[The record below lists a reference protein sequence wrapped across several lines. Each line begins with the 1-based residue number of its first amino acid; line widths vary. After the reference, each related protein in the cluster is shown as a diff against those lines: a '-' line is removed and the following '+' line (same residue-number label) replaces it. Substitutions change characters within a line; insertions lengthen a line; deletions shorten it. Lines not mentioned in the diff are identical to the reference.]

1 MNGQS
6 MTDFDWTLI
15 KSFLAVADEGSFS
28 AAARS
33 LAISQPTIGRH
44 IQQLEAQLGTSLFE
58 RDQKGQRLTATGT
71 DLIDE
76 ATAMKATAARI
87 SLVAEGRSQT
97 LSGVV
102 RITASLVVSHFI
114 LPEILAEIRAQEPLI
129 ELDLHP
135 SDDTE
140 NLLYREADIAVRM
153 YRPTQLGVI
162 TRKLGVQRL
171 GLFAAKTYVAKH
183 GAPVD
188 ASEIAHHDL
197 IGFDRSDL
205 IIKGMSALEMQ
216 VDRSFFKIRCDNQTV
231 YWEMVAAG
239 CGIGVAPLL
248 VAAAD
253 PRVVRV
259 IPDLEVGALPIWLT
273 APEALRTSP
282 RIRRVYDMLA
292 AELGRAI
299 K

>member
-1 MNGQS
+1 

>member
-1 MNGQS
+1 MAE
-6 MTDFDWTLI
+6 FDWTLI
-15 KSFLAVADEGSFS
+15 KSFLAVAETGSFS

-33 LAISQPTIGRH
+33 LAISQPTVGR
-44 IQQLEAQLGTSLFE
+44 QMQLLEAQLGTSLFE
-58 RDQKGQRLTATGT
+58 RNQKGQRLTLAGT

-76 ATAMKATAARI
+76 ATAMKAAAARI
-87 SLVAEGRSQT
+87 SLGAEGRSQT

-114 LPEILAEIRAQEPLI
+114 LPQILAEIRAREPEI
-129 ELDLHP
+129 ELELHP

-162 TRKLGVQRL
+162 TRKLGVQKL
-171 GLFAAKTYVAKH
+171 GLFAASSYIARRGSPKATT
-183 GAPVD
+183 
-188 ASEIAHHDL
+188 EISRFDL

-205 IIKGMSALEMQ
+205 IIRGMSALEIE
-216 VDRSFFKIRCDNQTV
+216 VDRSFFKLRCDNQTV
-231 YWEMVAAG
+231 YWELVAAG
-239 CGIGVAPLL
+239 CGIGFSPLMIGEK
-248 VAAAD
+248 D
-253 PRVVRV
+253 PRVERV
-259 IPDLEVGALPIWLT
+259 LPDLEVGELPIWLT

-292 AELGRAI
+292 AALSRAVE
-299 K
+299 